1 MVGFRWLHWSCVVGV
16 LGGLAAPLATPL
28 AAQQRGQAPIIRA
41 STTVVDVPMLVL
53 DKQGQPMESLSQ
65 DDFKIYDNGIAQKLS
80 AFDHDPRPLSL
91 AIVVDTSDFDAIA
104 QAKRS
109 AQLITNMVVGAAGV
123 ASIFTPGPEPRQIIG
138 FTGDA
143 DKLGDALRHLEKS
156 PSAPQG
162 QGSILEPLNLA
173 VLDLRHQPK
182 ENTRA
187 ALVISRS
194 SAKAGAGAEALIDSG
209 MSDATPI
216 FHLSPNHPKGAPDY
230 VNPDS
235 TEQRGVGQGSQRTVA
250 PPAPVD
256 SHGMPTSNAGMGNLD
271 LGGVISTAAG
281 VANKVLAPH
290 SNDYVYST
298 GGVYYSAGNDNDF
311 DQKLSLIGDE
321 LRAIYH
327 LYFTPNDLSAAP
339 VHSIVVKLD
348 VPATASVGNTSY
360 RRSYI
365 GVQAH

>member
-1 MVGFRWLHWSCVVGV
+1 MVGFRWMHLSCVV
-16 LGGLAAPLATPL
+16 LGLLAAPLLTSL
-28 AAQQRGQAPIIRA
+28 GAQQRGGAPIIRT

-65 DDFKIYDNGIAQKLS
+65 DDFNIFDNGIAQKLS

-109 AQLITNMVVGAAGV
+109 AELITNMVVGAAGV
-123 ASIFTPGPEPRQIIG
+123 ASVFTPGPEPRQLLD

-143 DKLGDALRHLEKS
+143 NKLGDVLRHLQKS

-162 QGSILEPLNLA
+162 QGSILEPLNMA

-194 SAKAGAGAEALIDSG
+194 SAKSGEGAQALIDSG

-216 FHLSPNHPKGAPDY
+216 FHLSPNRPKDAHAY

-235 TEQRGVGQGSQRTVA
+235 TAQRGVGQGSQRTVA

-256 SHGMPTSNAGMGNLD
+256 SRGMPTSGAGMGNMD
-271 LGGVISTAAG
+271 LGGVISAATS
-281 VANKVLAPH
+281 VAGKVLAAH
-290 SNDYVYST
+290 SNDYVYAT

-327 LYFTPNDLSAAP
+327 LYFAPNDLSDASP

-348 VPATASVGNTSY
+348 VPATTSVGSTSY
-360 RRSYI
+360 RRTYI